1 MTSVTLVRTIEA
13 PPDAVFAAFVVP
25 DKIALWW
32 GPDEGPVLSADVD
45 ARAGGRFHIRFRVAE
60 DGSEHGSR
68 GVFEVFEPPTRLV
81 MSWAW
86 DDETGPPSR
95 LEVTFRAVAS
105 GTEVTLVHAR
115 LDEQK
120 APDHETGWSG
130 ALDKLQARA
139 PELVVTR
146 DAVLD
151 SPRFETRAEQPYVG
165 KRVVM
170 PMSHFETRVPAL
182 MQEVSAWLDAHGKK
196 PAGPGFL
203 RYHVVDMPDR
213 MDVEASVPVDA
224 VPEPD
229 DAVTRGTLPAGR
241 YASLVFTGVKNGID
255 ANARLIEWLGTQDT
269 EMDVHHTGDGD
280 VFAGRLE
287 TLLTNPQTETD
298 RSRWQTEVAIKV
310 RGE

>member
-25 DKIALWW
+25 EKIALWW
-32 GPDEGPVLSADVD
+32 GPDDGPVLSAEVD
-45 ARAGGRFHIRFRVAE
+45 ARAGGRFHIRFRVE
-60 DGSEHGSR
+60 DGSEHGSS
-68 GVFEVFEPPTRLV
+68 GVFDVFEPHRRLA
-81 MSWAW
+81 MSWTW

-95 LEVTFRAVAS
+95 LEVTFRAVPA
-105 GTEVTLVHAR
+105 GTEITLVHAR
-115 LDEQK
+115 LDEKK

-139 PELVVTR
+139 RELVVTR
-146 DAVLD
+146 DVVLD
-151 SPRFETRAEQPYVG
+151 SPTFETRADQPYVG

-170 PMSHFETRVPAL
+170 PMSDFETRVPAL
-182 MQEVSAWLDAHGKK
+182 MQEVSAWLEAHGMK

-203 RYHVVDMPDR
+203 RYHVVDMPTR

-241 YASLVFTGVKNGID
+241 YASLVFTGVKNGIE
-255 ANARLIEWLGTQDT
+255 ANARLIAWLRAQNA
-269 EMDVHHTGDGD
+269 EMDVHHTDDGD
-280 VFAGRLE
+280 MFAGRLE
-287 TLLTNPQTETD
+287 TLLTDPRTEPD
-298 RSRWQTEVAIKV
+298 QSQWRTEVAIKV